1 MHIEQQEEAVKKRP
15 VGKRLW
21 QYALHFKGSFILAL
35 LMLTLAVAAD
45 LSGPFIAKAIIDR
58 HIIGIEQPYYV
69 TQTASKDNVSFND
82 ATYKRADRFEPG
94 ETKGSAIQILQV
106 GKSFYLISG
115 EAPTTTGVREYQ
127 DGTLKITAKGQVW
140 EAAAQ
145 PLPLSQL
152 LVFYEPEIRGIL
164 YWLGIYILLLAVSIV
179 MSFGKILGL
188 QTAANKVIRKLRGD
202 VYAHVQRLPI
212 PYFDNLPAGKV
223 VSRIT
228 NDTEAVKDLF
238 VAVLSNFT
246 SGIITIA
253 GIYVALFIL
262 DTKLA
267 LFCMVLVPLILVWI
281 VLYRRIATK
290 YNIVI
295 RSRLS
300 SINAIINESIQG
312 MPVIRAFRREKET
325 MDEFEKLNEDY
336 LTYSNKMLSLNAYTS
351 HNLVNV
357 LRNVAFAF
365 VLWYFGGAS
374 LSASGIVTLGV
385 LYAFTDLLS
394 RLFQPLTGMVNQLAT
409 LDQSIVS
416 AGRVFELM
424 DEQGEERHDGSM
436 PRYKGH
442 VEFDQVSFAY
452 KEDFV
457 LKNINFEAKPGQT
470 VALVGHTGSGKSS
483 IMNLLFRFYD
493 PQQGEIRIDGNVIR
507 DIPKQWLRQHMG
519 IVLQD
524 PYLFTGTIES
534 NVSLGDPRISRK
546 KVEASLNAVGADRV
560 LKTLTKGLDEPVV
573 EKGSTLSAGQRQLIS
588 FARALAFEPS
598 ILILDE
604 ATANI
609 DTETEAIIQE
619 ALEVLKRGRTTFIIA
634 HRLSTIRSAD
644 LILVLHRGEIVERG
658 SHEELM
664 AMEGRYFRM
673 YQLQFG
679 AQVENQAQSGQI
691 GEPSF
696 APLEDAGLEGDEF
709 EHNTDASNE
718 EHTKKKRAA
727 IAQAKPA
734 SAAYK

>member
-1 MHIEQQEEAVKKRP
+1 MQLDTEQSAKPKQ

-21 QYALHFKGSFILAL
+21 QYAMHYKGTFIISLI
-35 LMLTLAVAAD
+35 MLTLAVAAE
-45 LSGPFIAKAIIDR
+45 LSGPFIAKTIIDR
-58 HIIGIEQPYYV
+58 HILGIEHPYYK
-69 TQTASKDNVSFND
+69 TTTPSNDNVTYNGS
-82 ATYKRADRFEPG
+82 TYKRSDRFEPG
-94 ETKGSAIQILQV
+94 ETKGDALHILQV
-106 GKSFYLISG
+106 GYSFVLVNEEVPNPKG
-115 EAPTTTGVREYQ
+115 ERALN
-127 DGTLKITAKGQVW
+127 DGILKITTKNGVW
-140 EAAAQ
+140 EGAATS
-145 PLPLSQL
+145 LSLQQM

-164 YWLGIYILLLAVSIV
+164 YWMAIYGLLLFLSIF

-202 VYAHVQRLPI
+202 VYVHVQRLPI

-246 SGIITIA
+246 SGIIMIT

-262 DTKLA
+262 DAKLA
-267 LFCMVLVPLILVWI
+267 LISLLLVPMIILWI
-281 VLYRRIATK
+281 VLYRKFATG

-300 SINAIINESIQG
+300 EINAIINESIQG
-312 MPVIRAFRREKET
+312 MPVIRAFRREKHT
-325 MDEFEKLNEDY
+325 MDEFENLNNDY
-336 LTYSNKMLSLNAYTS
+336 MKHQNKMLNLNALTS

-357 LRNVAFAF
+357 LRNIAFIA
-365 VLWYFGGAS
+365 VLWFFGGAA
-374 LSASGIVTLGV
+374 LNESGVITLGV
-385 LYAFTDLLS
+385 LYAFTDLLG
-394 RLFQPLTGMVNQLAT
+394 RMFHPLTGMVNQLAN

-424 DEQGEERHDGSM
+424 DEPVEPHSDGSM

-442 VEFDQVSFAY
+442 VVFDQVSFAY
-452 KEDFV
+452 KNDEYV
-457 LKNINFEAKPGQT
+457 LKNLNFEAKPGQT

-493 PQQGEIRIDGNVIR
+493 PQKGQIRIDDQVIT
-507 DIPKQWLRQHMG
+507 DVPKQWLRQHMG

-524 PYLFTGTIES
+524 PYLFTGTIAS
-534 NVSLGDPRISRK
+534 NVSLNDPSISREQ
-546 KVEASLNAVGADRV
+546 VEACLQAVGADRV
-560 LKTLTKGLDEPVV
+560 LKQLPKGIDEPVI

-588 FARALAFEPS
+588 FARALAYEPA

-609 DTETEAIIQE
+609 DTETESIIQD

-644 LILVLHRGEIVERG
+644 LILVLHRGEIVEQG
-658 SHEELM
+658 THDELI
-664 AMEGRYFRM
+664 ALGGRYFRM
-673 YQLQFG
+673 YQLQQG
-679 AQVENQAQSGQI
+679 GSVTADS
-691 GEPSF
+691 
-696 APLEDAGLEGDEF
+696 
-709 EHNTDASNE
+709 
-718 EHTKKKRAA
+718 
-727 IAQAKPA
+727 
-734 SAAYK
+734 SAAQGSSPIAANVTAPVSPA